1 MSEIDGS
8 LARRSGLP
16 SCLLRECLGLARGGL
31 GLGSTSVRSTLEPTS
46 ASFITMIWAGGRCTV
61 FRFLQSL
68 GVFSIEHSSVLST
81 ELVFVGVDVEMP
93 LDLSSGEVQRLNLR
107 RGGQSGSSSSPLM
120 SLRMASRAIVSTVH
134 ASWLDSRER
143 SKTPRKLIGVTFHR
157 ELESLQIDRSF

>member
-1 MSEIDGS
+1 M
-8 LARRSGLP
+8 
-16 SCLLRECLGLARGGL
+16 
-31 GLGSTSVRSTLEPTS
+31 
-46 ASFITMIWAGGRCTV
+46 

-68 GVFSIEHSSVLST
+68 GVSSIEQSSVLIT

-120 SLRMASRAIVSTVH
+120 SLRMASRAIVPTVH

-143 SKTPRKLIGVTFHR
+143 SKTSRKLIEVTFHR
-157 ELESLQIDRSF
+157 ELESLQMERSF